1 MKIPLN
7 RKDAPVKQKKN
18 QVSQGKQI
26 KGPMMNIILIGYRC
40 SGKTSVGKR
49 LAQKLGWLFV
59 DTDDRLV
66 EKDGRSIKE
75 IVEGNGWEGFRRLEN
90 EVIQEVCAQ
99 DNTVIAT
106 GGGAILDPANADV
119 IQKSGEVVWLKVS
132 PQTVKQRMARDEG
145 TDTLR
150 PALTSRG
157 LYEEIIDVLKE
168 RNPIYGQTM
177 DIAVDTDD
185 KGIEEIV
192 GQIIKK
198 FFKI

>member
-1 MKIPLN
+1 
-7 RKDAPVKQKKN
+7 
-18 QVSQGKQI
+18 
-26 KGPMMNIILIGYRC
+26 MNIILIGYRC
-40 SGKTSVGKR
+40 SGKTSVGKH

-75 IVEGNGWEGFRRLEN
+75 IVEGNGWESFRRLEK
-90 EVIQEVCAQ
+90 EVIQVVCAQ
-99 DNTVIAT
+99 NKTVIAT
-106 GGGAILDPANADV
+106 GGGAILDPANVEVMQNSGQV
-119 IQKSGEVVWLKVS
+119 IWLKVS

-168 RNPIYGQTM
+168 RNPIYEQTM
-177 DIAVDTDD
+177 DFSIDTDD

-192 GQIIKK
+192 DQIIKK
-198 FFKI
+198 FF

>member
-1 MKIPLN
+1 
-7 RKDAPVKQKKN
+7 
-18 QVSQGKQI
+18 
-26 KGPMMNIILIGYRC
+26 MNIILIGYRC
-40 SGKTSVGKR
+40 SGKTSVGKH

-75 IVEGNGWEGFRRLEN
+75 IVEGNGWESFRRLEK
-90 EVIQEVCAQ
+90 EVIQVVCAQ
-99 DNTVIAT
+99 NKTVIAT
-106 GGGAILDPANADV
+106 GGGAILDPANVEVMQNSGQV
-119 IQKSGEVVWLKVS
+119 IWLKVS

-168 RNPIYGQTM
+168 RNPIYEQTM
-177 DIAVDTDD
+177 DFSIDTDD

-192 GQIIKK
+192 DQIVKK
-198 FFKI
+198 FF

>member
-1 MKIPLN
+1 MKEPFEHN
-7 RKDAPVKQKKN
+7 NV
-18 QVSQGKQI
+18 
-26 KGPMMNIILIGYRC
+26 MMNIILIGYRC

-75 IVEGNGWEGFRRLEN
+75 IVEGNGWEDFRRLEK

-99 DNTVIAT
+99 NKTVIAT
-106 GGGAILDPANADV
+106 GGGAILDPANVEVMQKCGQV
-119 IQKSGEVVWLKVS
+119 IWLKVS

-168 RNPIYGQTM
+168 RNPIYEQTM
-177 DIAVDTDD
+177 DFSIDTDNQNV
-185 KGIEEIV
+185 IEITDATM
-192 GQIIKK
+192 QKIIAGRNKK
-198 FFKI
+198 YEA

>member
-1 MKIPLN
+1 
-7 RKDAPVKQKKN
+7 
-18 QVSQGKQI
+18 
-26 KGPMMNIILIGYRC
+26 MNIILIGYRC
-40 SGKTSVGKR
+40 SGKTSVGKH

-75 IVEGNGWEGFRRLEN
+75 IVEGNGWESFRRLEK
-90 EVIQEVCAQ
+90 EVIQVVCAQ
-99 DNTVIAT
+99 NKTVIAT
-106 GGGAILDPANADV
+106 GGGAILDPANVEVMQNSGQV
-119 IQKSGEVVWLKVS
+119 IWLKVS

-168 RNPIYGQTM
+168 RNPIYEQTM
-177 DIAVDTDD
+177 DFSIDTDD
-185 KGIEEIV
+185 QNVIEITDAIMNKNESRKHEIL
-192 GQIIKK
+192 KERN
-198 FFKI
+198 